1 MTQHKSSEFAEIC
14 AHKLA
19 QAVMNNL
26 ALTQLLLAALCDRR
40 HSSPQLVSPSFLST
54 RVIFWVAVRAAT
66 RHRQAVHEIAERLE
80 DLVNRPG
87 VTDVVI
93 GPNGAWC
100 DNGRGFERVAG
111 WSFSEHEH
119 RALAFKLIDRG
130 GRHIDVATPFADV
143 RLDGGL
149 RVHAVLPP
157 ASCAGTVISVRVP
170 TDVPPRLE
178 RLVELGLMTVS
189 ESAELESRA
198 RAGRSFL
205 VAGATGTG
213 KTTLAAA
220 ILASLPDNLRIITV
234 EDVAEL
240 RVDHP
245 HVVSLECRQANI
257 EGAGAIG
264 LGDLVRQTLRMRPDR
279 IVVGEMRGAEVLEA
293 MLAHNSG
300 HAGGSTVH
308 AGSLAAVAA
317 RLESLGALAGLSPTQ
332 LAAQAVSAFDDVYFL
347 TRTDA
352 GRRLTGIGSLGLD
365 AVGRLRCDSN

>member
-1 MTQHKSSEFAEIC
+1 M
-14 AHKLA
+14 
-19 QAVMNNL
+19 
-26 ALTQLLLAALCDRR
+26 
-40 HSSPQLVSPSFLST
+40 PPPSLST
-54 RVIFWVAVRAAT
+54 LVISRVDVHTAT

-100 DNGRGFERVAG
+100 DEGGGFERVAG
-111 WSFSEHEH
+111 WSFSELEH
-119 RALAFKLIDRG
+119 RALAFELIDRG

-170 TDVPPRLE
+170 IDVPPRLE
-178 RLVELGLMTVS
+178 RLVEMGLVTAS
-189 ESAELESRA
+189 ESAELASRA

-220 ILASLPDNLRIITV
+220 LLASLPDNLRIVTV

-245 HVVSLECRQANI
+245 HVISLQCRQANI

-279 IVVGEMRGAEVLEA
+279 IVVGEMRGGEVLEV

-308 AGSLAAVAA
+308 AGSLSAVAG
-317 RLESLGALAGLSPTQ
+317 RLESLGALAGLAPTQ

-352 GRRLTGIGSLGLD
+352 GRRLTGIGSLRVD
-365 AVGRLRCDSN
+365 DMSRLRCDSS

>member
-1 MTQHKSSEFAEIC
+1 MS
-14 AHKLA
+14 
-19 QAVMNNL
+19 VMSNPV
-26 ALTQLLLAALCDRR
+26 LTQRLLATLRERR
-40 HSSPQLVSPSFLST
+40 HSSPQLVPPPSLST
-54 RVIFWVAVRAAT
+54 LVISRVDVHTAT

-100 DNGRGFERVAG
+100 DEGGGFERVAG
-111 WSFSEHEH
+111 WSFSELEH
-119 RALAFKLIDRG
+119 RALAFELIDRG

-170 TDVPPRLE
+170 IDVPPRLE
-178 RLVELGLMTVS
+178 RLVEMGLVTAS
-189 ESAELESRA
+189 ESAELASRA

-220 ILASLPDNLRIITV
+220 LLASLPDNLRIVTV

-245 HVVSLECRQANI
+245 HVISLQCRQANI

-279 IVVGEMRGAEVLEA
+279 IVVGEMRGGEVLEV

-308 AGSLAAVAA
+308 AGSLSAVAG
-317 RLESLGALAGLSPTQ
+317 RLESLGALAGLAPTQ

-352 GRRLTGIGSLGLD
+352 GRRLTGIGSLRVD
-365 AVGRLRCDSN
+365 DMSRLRCDSS